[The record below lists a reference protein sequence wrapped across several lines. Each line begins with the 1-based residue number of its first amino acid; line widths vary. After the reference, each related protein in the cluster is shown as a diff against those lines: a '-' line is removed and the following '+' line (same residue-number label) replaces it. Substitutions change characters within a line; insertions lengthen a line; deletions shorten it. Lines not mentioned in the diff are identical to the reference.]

1 MDLGSSKLPSLGVS
15 ERAGKLL
22 WGEFLPSQDIWT
34 RLHQEVPLPPTNLR
48 ENQVPAKF
56 QIIQII
62 ITTDFYGVEGE
73 KVTNC
78 TLIYIYGINSEKA
91 T

>member
-15 ERAGKLL
+15 ECAGKLL
-22 WGEFLPSQDIWT
+22 WEEFLPSQDIWT
-34 RLHQEVPLPPTNLR
+34 RLLQEVPLPPTNLR
-48 ENQVPAKF
+48 ENQVPTNF

-62 ITTDFYGVEGE
+62 ITTYFYGIEGP

-78 TLIYIYGINSEKA
+78 TLIYIYGLNSEKA

>member
-1 MDLGSSKLPSLGVS
+1 MDLRSNKLPSLGVS

-56 QIIQII
+56 QI
-62 ITTDFYGVEGE
+62 TTYFYGIEGE